1 MGLILAVQGG
11 WRGDWG
17 VGWVWDKRL
26 EQGQASSCCKWP
38 GQVKP
43 SARGGGIN
51 FGGCFQCS
59 VMRENRRPGRLLLQL
74 VDKALWCLRCLWT
87 AMIPRQPVCL
97 FARPTLSILLYHTT
111 PRCTRW
117 SQTKKTVIK
126 WPVLPGRVTRL
137 NTATWLGGSRRME
150 LREV

>member
-11 WRGDWG
+11 WRGG
-17 VGWVWDKRL
+17 LGGWVGL
-26 EQGQASSCCKWP
+26 GQASRAGPSVELL
-38 GQVKP
+38 QVAGAGET

-74 VDKALWCLRCLWT
+74 VEKALWCLQCLWT
-87 AMIPRQPVCL
+87 AMMPRQPVCL